1 MLVQRLKAG
10 DYKANLYQF
19 KLGYQ
24 YKIFYKLNGRSTCI
38 ARSYTF
44 MHDKDKCYEK
54 MVEELHV
61 TMGIAKDL
69 FG

>member
-1 MLVQRLKAG
+1 MLVQSLKAG

-24 YKIFYKLNGRSTCI
+24 YKIFYKLNGKNTCI
-38 ARSYTF
+38 ARNYSY
-44 MHDKDKCYEK
+44 MNNKDECYNK
-54 MVEELHV
+54 MVENLHI